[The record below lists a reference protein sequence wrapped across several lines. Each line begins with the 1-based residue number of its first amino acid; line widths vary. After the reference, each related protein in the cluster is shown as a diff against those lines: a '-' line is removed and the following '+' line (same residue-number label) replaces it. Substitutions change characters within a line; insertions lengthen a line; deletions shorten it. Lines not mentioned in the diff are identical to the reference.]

1 MDRSVETS
9 GHITKTNIKEELKMF
24 DSVNRMEGTSIDWS
38 QLLGRTVNTTKNE
51 EVAYTLS
58 GNDQGV
64 LNKDELAK
72 ELEKTNN
79 QLQAINH
86 SLRMKFNEDAE
97 EFYVEVVD
105 IMTKEVLSTIPE
117 NHVLEL
123 AAKLKDMVGFFID
136 EKR

>member
-1 MDRSVETS
+1 
-9 GHITKTNIKEELKMF
+9 MF